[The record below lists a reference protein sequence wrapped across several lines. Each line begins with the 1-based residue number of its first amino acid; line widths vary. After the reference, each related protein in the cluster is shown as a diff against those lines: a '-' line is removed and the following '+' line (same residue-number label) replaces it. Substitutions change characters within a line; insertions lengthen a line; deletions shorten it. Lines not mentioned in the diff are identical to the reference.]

1 MSLTLLLAKI
11 VVSAGLVVAVTA
23 VAERFGPRVG
33 GLAASLPQLA
43 VVSLIFFGLEQG
55 LPEIAVMIS
64 LFLRHDP
71 A

>member
-33 GLAASLPQLA
+33 GL
-43 VVSLIFFGLEQG
+43 
-55 LPEIAVMIS
+55 
-64 LFLRHDP
+64 RHP
-71 A
+71 CPSWPWSR